1 MKVEDADVGSSIGQ
15 HFANWAERFHGKKKA
30 KVNLAAGRGPGWRGR
45 SIVLNCER
53 GIGFT

>member
-1 MKVEDADVGSSIGQ
+1 MWVEDADMGSSIGQ

-53 GIGFT
+53 GD